1 MNFCLNVLIL
11 FVASMLKQILTAL
24 SIPSFSMPHRPDL
37 VCSLRFIGED
47 DILDRLTSDCAS
59 NNDEPPKVDCDCC
72 TECYV
77 GGGETLTVPVS
88 DPPTKGPPEES
99 DPPTASPVSGP
110 PTAAPVTP
118 SPPPTLIEVDESTFA
133 PNIYFTVLNQQE
145 GSVSPEEKSDAEQEE
160 KSSAAPEDL
169 VVDETPAEEPSTPG
183 ARNEL
188 QNGTNRDSND
198 WYQHVYGEEEG
209 SGQQ

>member
-1 MNFCLNVLIL
+1 MKFCLDVL
-11 FVASMLKQILTAL
+11 VSAASTLKQILTPL
-24 SIPSFSMPHRPDL
+24 FIPSFSMPHRPDL

-59 NNDEPPKVDCDCC
+59 NNNEPPKVDCDCC
-72 TECYV
+72 TDCFV
-77 GGGETLTVPVS
+77 GAGETLMVPLS
-88 DPPTKGPPEES
+88 DPRTKALSEVS

-133 PNIYFTVLNQQE
+133 PTLDFTVLNQQE
-145 GSVSPEEKSDAEQEE
+145 GSVSPEAESDAQPEE
-160 KSSAAPEDL
+160 ESSAAPVDL
-169 VVDETPAEEPSTPG
+169 VEDETPAEESSTPG
-183 ARNEL
+183 ARNEV
-188 QNGTNRDSND
+188 QIDRDSND
-198 WYQHVYGEEEG
+198 WYQHVYGEEAG